1 MKQKFANCN
10 TMESQLEDSVA
21 NMKRLNNTEHQQSR
35 GHKIELNRLRLALTE
50 AIDENEI
57 MRGRVIELEAT
68 LAALQLEME
77 EREQKFTEEI

>member
-10 TMESQLEDSVA
+10 SMESQLEDSVA

-50 AIDENEI
+50 AID
-57 MRGRVIELEAT
+57 
-68 LAALQLEME
+68 
-77 EREQKFTEEI
+77 